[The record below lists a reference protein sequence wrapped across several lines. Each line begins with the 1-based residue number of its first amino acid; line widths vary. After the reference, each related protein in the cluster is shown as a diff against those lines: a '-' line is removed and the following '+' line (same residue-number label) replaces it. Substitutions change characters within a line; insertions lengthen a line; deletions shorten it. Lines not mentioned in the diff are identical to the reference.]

1 MSGQT
6 VDVNPSDEKSA
17 EHVRQDGHAGGAS
30 ARSLRGLDLLNFLL
44 ADVQTG
50 VGPFMA
56 IYLQKNHWN
65 PQQVGF
71 ALTLGG
77 IAGIATQTPFG
88 ALIDRIRSKRFLIGA
103 GVVALGTGS
112 AILAFYPSYWPVVL
126 VQILV
131 GGMSSIFNPAI
142 AAVALGLV
150 GQKLFD
156 VRQGRNQSF
165 NAAGNVFAAA
175 MMGLLGYKVS
185 LSAAF
190 LFVAVMAGP
199 TLLSMLL
206 IKPDEID
213 YEQSRGARDG
223 VDGGRAGWREMLKDR
238 SLLIF
243 LACAVLFHFANAAML
258 PLLGE
263 MLSQN
268 KGAASSLFMSAC
280 IVTTQV
286 VVTLLAWPVGKLA
299 DRWGRKKLLLIGFA
313 VLPLRGLLYTMT
325 HNTYLLVGIQVLDG
339 VGAGIFNVVAILAI
353 ADLTRG
359 TGRFNVTQG
368 AIFTAVGIGAALSQV
383 IAGAIVKHWSYN
395 AGFIFLAAVAGIAV
409 AVLAMFMPET
419 RGMEPGREMA
429 AA

>member
-1 MSGQT
+1 
-6 VDVNPSDEKSA
+6 V
-17 EHVRQDGHAGGAS
+17 
-30 ARSLRGLDLLNFLL
+30 
-44 ADVQTG
+44 
-50 VGPFMA
+50 
-56 IYLQKNHWN
+56 
-65 PQQVGF
+65 
-71 ALTLGG
+71 
-77 IAGIATQTPFG
+77 
-88 ALIDRIRSKRFLIGA
+88 
-103 GVVALGTGS
+103 
-112 AILAFYPSYWPVVL
+112 ILVEV
-126 VQILV
+126 LV

-142 AAVALGLV
+142 AAIALGLV

-165 NAAGNVFAAA
+165 NAAGNVFAAV
-175 MMGLLGYKVS
+175 MMGILGYKVS

-190 LFVAVMAGP
+190 IFVAVMAAP
-199 TLLSMLL
+199 TLASMLL
-206 IKPDEID
+206 IRPEEID

-238 SLLIF
+238 ALLIF
-243 LACAVLFHFANAAML
+243 LLCAVLFHFANAAML

-299 DRWGRKKLLLIGFA
+299 DRWGRKKLLLIAFG
-313 VLPLRGLLYTMT
+313 VLPLRGLLYTLT

-339 VGAGIFNVVAILAI
+339 IGAGIFNVVAILAI

-395 AGFIFLAAVAGIAV
+395 AGFIFLAVVAGVAVAI
-409 AVLAMFMPET
+409 LALFMPET
-419 RGMEPGREMA
+419 RGAEPGRA
-429 AA
+429 